1 MRKLIYGALAMA
13 AALSITVGVN
23 TQNAAA
29 TPKPTEKPVATL
41 GYDID
46 WANQSMTVTG
56 NTQVSVAFPTVK
68 ADKTTPTK
76 LTVTVK
82 SWDVYQ
88 GEEATVDLSK
98 LNPSKVSYVAI
109 KDESGAKQLLV
120 FNAETRKLKAV
131 YTPAYTDSE
140 KPTIDVQKDG
150 ATVTDTNFEYR
161 TAYSEW
167 NQLIETSTED
177 SATTSKLVADL
188 SPYIQEGAQLNIR
201 AAAVPADSTDSTFTA
216 TGYTVKEVGTLAS
229 KEIKVK
235 VAALPNAPKV
245 TTDYKNNQ
253 FKLAKGTQYRLDY
266 TSDWKTAPDTGVL
279 KLSDIATKNEQ
290 NEITGYPV
298 VLQSRTAADSAKKKA
313 ASKITSVNITA
324 PAAAPTLIDVTG
336 GSTLLADIREDA
348 SKGAV
353 SILKTSS
360 DDESS
365 SPAPT
370 GNVTVQLD
378 AKKGTIIKNTFSTDS
393 GVNIDVIAGDKV
405 TTVKPG
411 KDTKIKYAAG
421 TKLSIRYSAVTKD
434 IVDKTTKDVITQA
447 AWASETVELGTMV
460 EFYTAPTAAPETSA
474 AAG

>member
-23 TQNAAA
+23 TQDAAAAA
-29 TPKPTEKPVATL
+29 TPKPTVKPTVTL
-41 GYDID
+41 DYDID
-46 WANQSMTVTG
+46 FANQSMTVTG

-68 ADKTTPTK
+68 ADKSDDTK

-82 SWDVYQ
+82 SWDVYE
-88 GEEATVDLSK
+88 GESAVVDLSK
-98 LNPSKVSYVAI
+98 LNPSKTSYVAI

-131 YTPAYTDSE
+131 YTPAYTDDA

-167 NQLIETSTED
+167 NQLIAAAD
-177 SATTSKLVADL
+177 SDGQNGGLVADL

-201 AAAVPADSTDSTFTA
+201 AAAVPAAEGATTDLTA
-216 TGYTVKEVGTLAS
+216 AGYTVKEVGTLAS

-253 FKLAKGTQYRLDY
+253 FKLAKGTQYRTDY
-266 TSDWKTAPDTGVL
+266 TGAWKSAPDTGVL
-279 KLSDIATKNEQ
+279 TLDKIATKDQDGN
-290 NEITGYPV
+290 ITGYPA
-298 VLQSRTAADSAKKKA
+298 VLQSRTAADSTKKKA

-324 PAAAPTLIDVTG
+324 PAKAPTLIDTGDSDSVLAAIKEEASTKAVNILAVDEGVT
-336 GSTLLADIREDA
+336 ANI
-348 SKGAV
+348 
-353 SILKTSS
+353 
-360 DDESS
+360 
-365 SPAPT
+365 
-370 GNVTVQLD
+370 TVQLD
-378 AKKGTIIKNTFSTDS
+378 AKKGTIITNKLADS
-393 GVNIDVIAGDKV
+393 IYVFATTSCGDKV

-421 TKLSIRYSAVTKD
+421 TKLAIRYSAVTKD
-434 IVDKTTKDVITQA
+434 VVDKTTKEITTYA
-447 AWASETVELGTMV
+447 RWASESVSLGAMV
-460 EFYTAPTAAPETSA
+460 EFYTAPSPEPETSPA
-474 AAG
+474 A